1 MILVTIMMRKEVSK
15 IFGWFKK
22 EQRNDNEIL
31 ADVAEGL
38 IKSGTTITRQ
48 QAMSIP
54 VVTKSVAWIAS
65 AIAALPIKMYTKT
78 DSGYQEV
85 YDDYRLPLLND
96 YSGNGMIANDLKRQ
110 VLTDLLLD
118 GNGYAYIS
126 KKGNKITKLS
136 YIPTHRLTYTESVDT
151 IDKIVNVWVDGK
163 QVQDYNVFRLV
174 NNSKNGI
181 SGIGFV
187 SDCQDLLSTV
197 LSSLQYEN
205 SSISSGV
212 RRGFLKSKSKLDS
225 EKMNE
230 LRRAWKKLTTPNQ
243 SDVLVL
249 NAGIEFEDAS
259 STATESQLSQNKV
272 INMHQIL
279 AYFGLPTNFF
289 EGVNSDAYLTAVRI
303 AILPIVKQFTNAL
316 NNYMLLESEKSN
328 LKFEIDTSDLLR
340 INANER
346 FAAYQT
352 GLSSG
357 ILTIDEVRRM
367 ENLPALDMQYLKL
380 GLGDVLYNIT
390 DGKIFVPNT
399 GAIVDPSNSN
409 VATKDENTEN

>member
-1 MILVTIMMRKEVSK
+1 MSK

-136 YIPTHRLTYTESVDT
+136 YIPTHRLTYTESIDT

-399 GAIVDPSNSN
+399 GAIVDPSNNN

>member
-1 MILVTIMMRKEVSK
+1 MSK

-399 GAIVDPSNSN
+399 GAIVDPTNNN

>member
-1 MILVTIMMRKEVSK
+1 M
-15 IFGWFKK
+15 FNWFRTK
-22 EQRNDNEIL
+22 EQRNDNEVL

-38 IKSGTTITRQ
+38 IQSGTTITRQ

-54 VVTKSVAWIAS
+54 VVTKSVTWIAS

-136 YIPTHRLTYTESVDT
+136 YIPTNRLTYTESVDT
-151 IDKIVNVWVDGK
+151 IDKIVNVWVDGHP
-163 QVQDYNVFRLV
+163 VQDYNIFRLV

-212 RRGFLKSKSKLDS
+212 RRGFLKSKSKLDPD
-225 EKMNE
+225 KMNE

-303 AILPIVKQFTNAL
+303 AILPLVKQLTNAL

-352 GLSSG
+352 GLQSG

-367 ENLPALDMQYLKL
+367 ENLPVLDMSYLKL

-399 GAIVDPSNSN
+399 GAIVDPNDNN
-409 VATKDENTEN
+409 VVTTDEN

>member
-1 MILVTIMMRKEVSK
+1 M
-15 IFGWFKK
+15 FNWFKK
-22 EQRNDNEIL
+22 EQRNDNEVI

-38 IKSGTTITRQ
+38 IKSSNTVTKQ

-54 VVTKSVAWIAS
+54 VVTKSVNWIAS
-65 AIAALPIKMYTKT
+65 AIAALPIKMYKLT

-85 YDDYRLPLLND
+85 QDDYRLALVNE
-96 YSGNGMIANDLKRQ
+96 YSGNCMTANDLKRQ
-110 VLTDLLLD
+110 ILTDLLLE

-126 KKGNKITKLS
+126 KKGNKIEKLS
-136 YIPTHRLTYTESVDT
+136 YIPTCHLTFTESVDN
-151 IDKIVNVWVDGK
+151 INKVINVWVDGK

-174 NNSKNGI
+174 NNTKNGI
-181 SGIGFV
+181 SGIGFI
-187 SDCQDLLSTV
+187 SDCQELLGTV
-197 LSSLQYEN
+197 LNSLQYEN

-225 EKMNE
+225 DKMAE

-279 AYFGLPTNFF
+279 SYFGLPTNFF
-289 EGVNSDAYLTAVRI
+289 EGVNSDAYLTTIRI
-303 AILPIVKQFTNAL
+303 AVLPLVKQFTTAL
-316 NNYMLLESEKSN
+316 NNFLLLESEKSN
-328 LKFEIDTSDLLR
+328 MKFEIDTRSLVEIDV
-340 INANER
+340 NAKYNM
-346 FAAYQT
+346 YQT
-352 GLSSG
+352 ALTNG
-357 ILTIDEVRRM
+357 ILTIDEVRQR
-367 ENLPALDMQYLKL
+367 EQLPVLDMSYLKL
-380 GLGDVLYNIT
+380 GLGDVLYNVT

-399 GAIVDPSNSN
+399 GQIVDPS
-409 VATKDENTEN
+409 VATNDDQNTLIDDEQASN

>member
-1 MILVTIMMRKEVSK
+1 M
-15 IFGWFKK
+15 FNFFKK
-22 EQRNDNEIL
+22 EKRSTENDVI
-31 ADVAEGL
+31 ADVLNGL
-38 IKSGTTITRQ
+38 SPLVSGKTITKQ

-54 VVTKSVAWIAS
+54 VVTKSVNWIAS
-65 AIAALPIKMYTKT
+65 AISGLPIKMYKRT
-78 DSGYQEV
+78 DKGYVEV

-96 YSGNGMIANDLKRQ
+96 YSGNCMTANDLKKQ
-110 VLTDLLLD
+110 LITDLLLD

-126 KKGNKITKLS
+126 KLGNKIEKLS
-136 YIPTHRLTYTESVDT
+136 YIPTNKLTYTESVDN
-151 IDKIVNVWVDGK
+151 INKIVNIWVDGK

-174 NNSKNGI
+174 NNTKNGV

-187 SDCQDLLSTV
+187 SDCQDLLSTI
-197 LSSLQYEN
+197 LGSLQYEN

-212 RRGFLKSKSKLDS
+212 RRGFLKSKAKLDKD
-225 EKMNE
+225 KMDE
-230 LRRAWKKLTTPNQ
+230 LKQAWKRLTNPNQ

-259 STATESQLSQNKV
+259 STATESQLSQNKT

-289 EGVNSDAYLTAVRI
+289 EGANSDSYLTAVRI
-303 AILPIVKQFTNAL
+303 AVLPIVKQLVTAL
-316 NNYMLLESEKSN
+316 NNYLLLESEKQD
-328 LKFEIDTSDLLR
+328 LKFDIDTSELLR

-346 FAAYQT
+346 FTAYQT

-367 ENLPALDMQYLKL
+367 ENLPVLDMQYLKL
-380 GLGDVLYNIT
+380 GLGDVLYNIK
-390 DGKIFVPNT
+390 DGSIFVPNT
-399 GAIVDPSNSN
+399 GQTLD
-409 VATKDENTEN
+409 KENTSKNVENND

>member
-1 MILVTIMMRKEVSK
+1 VSK

-31 ADVAEGL
+31 ADVATGL
-38 IKSGTTITRQ
+38 IQSGTTITRQ

-85 YDDYRLPLLND
+85 YNDYRLQLLND

-136 YIPTHRLTYTESVDT
+136 YIPVNRLTYTESVDT

-163 QVQDYNVFRLV
+163 PVQDYNVFRLV

-212 RRGFLKSKSKLDS
+212 RRGFLKSKSKLDPD
-225 EKMNE
+225 KMNE

-259 STATESQLSQNKV
+259 NTATESQLSQNKV

-303 AILPIVKQFTNAL
+303 AVLPIVKQFTNAL

-352 GLSSG
+352 GLQSG

-367 ENLPALDMQYLKL
+367 ENLPVLDMSYLKL

-399 GAIVDPSNSN
+399 GAIVDPNN
-409 VATKDENTEN
+409 NTVATKDENAEK

>member
-1 MILVTIMMRKEVSK
+1 M
-15 IFGWFKK
+15 FNWFKK
-22 EQRNDNEIL
+22 EQRNDNEVL

-38 IKSGTTITRQ
+38 IQSSSTVTRQ

-54 VVTKSVAWIAS
+54 VVAKSVAWIAG
-65 AIAALPIKMYTKT
+65 AIAALPIKMYHKT

-110 VLTDLLLD
+110 ILVDLLLD

-136 YIPTHRLTYTESVDT
+136 YIPTCRLTYTESVDT
-151 IDKIVNVWVDGK
+151 IDKVVNVWVDSR

-212 RRGFLKSKSKLDS
+212 RRGFLKSKSKLDPD
-225 EKMNE
+225 KMNE

-303 AILPIVKQFTNAL
+303 AVLPIVKQLTNAL

-328 LKFEIDTSDLLR
+328 MKFEIDTSDLVR

-346 FAAYQT
+346 FDAYQK

-367 ENLPALDMQYLKL
+367 ENLPVLDMQYLKL
-380 GLGDVLYNIT
+380 GLGDVLYNIS

-399 GAIVDPSNSN
+399 GAIVDPS
-409 VATKDENTEN
+409 VATNDDKNTLVDDKQALN

>member
-1 MILVTIMMRKEVSK
+1 MMRKEVSK

-249 NAGIEFEDAS
+249 NAGIEFEDAC

-399 GAIVDPSNSN
+399 GAIVDPSNNN
-409 VATKDENTEN
+409 VVTKDENTEN

>member
-1 MILVTIMMRKEVSK
+1 MFNWFRKN
-15 IFGWFKK
+15 
-22 EQRNDNEIL
+22 EQRNDNEVL

-38 IKSGTTITRQ
+38 IQSSSTVTRQ

-54 VVTKSVAWIAS
+54 VVTKSVAWIAG
-65 AIAALPIKMYTKT
+65 AIAALPIKMYHKT

-110 VLTDLLLD
+110 ILVDLLLD

-136 YIPTHRLTYTESVDT
+136 YIPTCRLTYTESVDT
-151 IDKIVNVWVDGK
+151 IDKVVNVWVDGRP
-163 QVQDYNVFRLV
+163 VQDYNVFRLV

-181 SGIGFV
+181 SGVGFV

-212 RRGFLKSKSKLDS
+212 RRGFLKSKSKLDQD
-225 EKMNE
+225 KMNE
-230 LRRAWKKLTTPNQ
+230 LRRAWRKLTTPNQ

-303 AILPIVKQFTNAL
+303 AILPIVKQLTNAL

-328 LKFEIDTSDLLR
+328 MKFEIDTSDLVR

-346 FAAYQT
+346 FDAYQK

-367 ENLPALDMQYLKL
+367 ENLPVLDMQYLKL
-380 GLGDVLYNIT
+380 GLGDVLYNISN
-390 DGKIFVPNT
+390 GKIFVPNT
-399 GAIVDPSNSN
+399 GAIVDPS
-409 VATKDENTEN
+409 VATNDDKNTLIDDKQALN

>member
-1 MILVTIMMRKEVSK
+1 MFNWFRKN
-15 IFGWFKK
+15 

-31 ADVAEGL
+31 ADVCDGL
-38 IKSGTTITRQ
+38 IQSGSTVTRQ

-54 VVTKSVAWIAS
+54 VVTKSVVWIAG

-110 VLTDLLLD
+110 ILVDLLLD

-136 YIPTHRLTYTESVDT
+136 YIPTSRLTYTESVDT
-151 IDKIVNVWVDGK
+151 IDKVVNVWVDGRP
-163 QVQDYNVFRLV
+163 VQDYNVFRLV

-181 SGIGFV
+181 SGVGFV

-212 RRGFLKSKSKLDS
+212 RRGFLKSKSKLDQD
-225 EKMNE
+225 KMNE

-303 AILPIVKQFTNAL
+303 AVLPIVKQLTNAL

-328 LKFEIDTSDLLR
+328 MKFEIDTSDLLR

-352 GLSSG
+352 GLQSG

-367 ENLPALDMQYLKL
+367 ENLPVLDMQYLKL
-380 GLGDVLYNIT
+380 GLGDVLYNIS

-399 GAIVDPSNSN
+399 GAIVDPS
-409 VATKDENTEN
+409 VATNDDKNALDDDEQASN

>member
-1 MILVTIMMRKEVSK
+1 MSK

-225 EKMNE
+225 EKMKE

-399 GAIVDPSNSN
+399 GAIVDPSNNN
-409 VATKDENTEN
+409 VVTKDENTEN

>member
-1 MILVTIMMRKEVSK
+1 MFNWFRKN
-15 IFGWFKK
+15 
-22 EQRNDNEIL
+22 EQRNDSEVL

-38 IKSGTTITRQ
+38 IQSSSTVTRQ

-54 VVTKSVAWIAS
+54 VVTKSVAWIAG
-65 AIAALPIKMYTKT
+65 AIASLPIKMYHKT

-110 VLTDLLLD
+110 ILVDLLLD

-136 YIPTHRLTYTESVDT
+136 YVPTCRLTYTESVDT
-151 IDKIVNVWVDGK
+151 IDKVVNVWVDGRP
-163 QVQDYNVFRLV
+163 VQDYNVFRLV

-181 SGIGFV
+181 SGVGFV

-212 RRGFLKSKSKLDS
+212 RRGFLKSKSKLDQD
-225 EKMNE
+225 KMNE

-303 AILPIVKQFTNAL
+303 AVLPIVKQLTNAL
-316 NNYMLLESEKSN
+316 NNYLLLESEKSN
-328 LKFEIDTSDLLR
+328 MKFEIDTSDLLR

-352 GLSSG
+352 GLQSG

-367 ENLPALDMQYLKL
+367 ENLPVLDMQYLKL
-380 GLGDVLYNIT
+380 GLGDVLYNIS

-399 GAIVDPSNSN
+399 GAIVDPS
-409 VATKDENTEN
+409 VATNNDKNTLIDDEQASN

>member
-1 MILVTIMMRKEVSK
+1 M
-15 IFGWFKK
+15 FNWFKK
-22 EQRNDNEIL
+22 EQRNDNEVL

-38 IKSGTTITRQ
+38 IQSGSTVTRQ

-54 VVTKSVAWIAS
+54 VVTKSVAWIAG
-65 AIAALPIKMYTKT
+65 AIAALPIKMYCKT

-85 YDDYRLPLLND
+85 YNDYRLPLLND

-110 VLTDLLLD
+110 ILVDLLLD

-136 YIPTHRLTYTESVDT
+136 YIPTCRLTYTESVDT
-151 IDKIVNVWVDGK
+151 IDKVVNIWVDGR

-289 EGVNSDAYLTAVRI
+289 DGANSDAYLTAVPI
-303 AILPIVKQFTNAL
+303 AILPIVKQLTNAL

-328 LKFEIDTSDLLR
+328 MKFEIDTSDLVR

-346 FAAYQT
+346 FDAYQK

-367 ENLPALDMQYLKL
+367 ENLPVLDMQYLKL
-380 GLGDVLYNIT
+380 GLGDVLYNIS

-399 GAIVDPSNSN
+399 GAIVDPS
-409 VATKDENTEN
+409 VATNDDKNTLIDGKQALN

>member
-1 MILVTIMMRKEVSK
+1 M
-15 IFGWFKK
+15 FFNFFKK
-22 EQRNDNEIL
+22 EERSDADIL

-38 IKSGTTITRQ
+38 VSSSTTVTRQ

-54 VVTKSVAWIAS
+54 VVTKSVAWIAG
-65 AIAALPIKMYTKT
+65 AIAALPIKMYHKT
-78 DSGYQEV
+78 GSGYQEV

-110 VLTDLLLD
+110 MLVDLLLD

-136 YIPTHRLTYTESVDT
+136 YIPTNRLTYTESVDT
-151 IDKIVNVWVDGK
+151 IDKIINVWVDGHP
-163 QVQDYNVFRLV
+163 VQDYNVFRLV

-212 RRGFLKSKSKLDS
+212 RRGFLKSKSKLDQD
-225 EKMNE
+225 KMDE
-230 LRRAWKKLTTPNQ
+230 LRRAWRKLTTPNQ

-303 AILPIVKQFTNAL
+303 AILPIVKQLTNAL

-328 LKFEIDTSDLLR
+328 MKFEVDTRELIEIDS
-340 INANER
+340 NAKFEV
-346 FAAYQT
+346 YQKA
-352 GLSSG
+352 LANG
-357 ILTIDEVRRM
+357 IYTIDEVRQR
-367 ENLPALDMQYLKL
+367 EQLPVLDLPYVKMSLA
-380 GLGDVLYNIT
+380 DVLYNIKT
-390 DGKIFVPNT
+390 GEIFVPNT
-399 GAIVDPSNSN
+399 NATMTSDGS
-409 VATKDENTEN
+409 VATNDDKNALKDDEQASN

>member
-1 MILVTIMMRKEVSK
+1 M
-15 IFGWFKK
+15 FNWFKK
-22 EQRNDNEIL
+22 EQRNDNEVL

-38 IKSGTTITRQ
+38 IRSSSTVTRQ

-54 VVTKSVAWIAS
+54 VVAKSVAWIAG
-65 AIAALPIKMYTKT
+65 AIAALPIKMYHKT

-110 VLTDLLLD
+110 ILVDLLLD

-136 YIPTHRLTYTESVDT
+136 YIPTYRLTYTESVDT
-151 IDKIVNVWVDGK
+151 IDKVVNVWVDSR

-181 SGIGFV
+181 SGVGFV

-212 RRGFLKSKSKLDS
+212 RRGFLKSKSKLDKD
-225 EKMNE
+225 KMNE
-230 LRRAWKKLTTPNQ
+230 LRRAWRKLTTPNQ

-303 AILPIVKQFTNAL
+303 AILPIVKQLTNAL

-328 LKFEIDTSDLLR
+328 MKFEIDTSDLVR

-346 FAAYQT
+346 FDAYQK

-367 ENLPALDMQYLKL
+367 ENLPVLDMQYLKL
-380 GLGDVLYNIT
+380 GLGDVLYNIS

-399 GAIVDPSNSN
+399 GAIVDPS
-409 VATKDENTEN
+409 VATNDDKNASNNDEQASN

>member
-1 MILVTIMMRKEVSK
+1 MSK

-48 QAMSIP
+48 QALSIP
-54 VVTKSVAWIAS
+54 VVAKSVNWIAS
-65 AIAALPIKMYTKT
+65 AIAALPIKLYTKT

-85 YDDYRLPLLND
+85 YDDYRIPLLND
-96 YSGNGMIANDLKRQ
+96 YSGNGMTANDLKRQ

-399 GAIVDPSNSN
+399 GAIVDPNNNN

>member
-1 MILVTIMMRKEVSK
+1 MSN
-15 IFGWFKK
+15 IFNWFKK
-22 EQRNDNEIL
+22 EQRSDNEVL

-38 IKSGTTITRQ
+38 ISSSSTVTRQ

-54 VVTKSVAWIAS
+54 VVTKSVAWIAG
-65 AIAALPIKMYTKT
+65 AIAALPIKMYHKT

-110 VLTDLLLD
+110 ILVDLLLD

-136 YIPTHRLTYTESVDT
+136 YIPTNRLTYTESVDT
-151 IDKIVNVWVDGK
+151 IDKIVNVWVDGHP
-163 QVQDYNVFRLV
+163 VQDYNVFRLV

-212 RRGFLKSKSKLDS
+212 RRGFLKSKSKLDQD
-225 EKMNE
+225 KMNE
-230 LRRAWKKLTTPNQ
+230 LRRAWRKLTTPNQ

-303 AILPIVKQFTNAL
+303 AILPIVKQLTNAL

-328 LKFEIDTSDLLR
+328 MKFEVDTRALIEIDS
-340 INANER
+340 NAKFEV
-346 FAAYQT
+346 YQKA
-352 GLSSG
+352 LANG
-357 ILTIDEVRRM
+357 IYTIDEVRQR
-367 ENLPALDMQYLKL
+367 EQLPVLDLPYVKMSLA
-380 GLGDVLYNIT
+380 DVLYNIKT
-390 DGKIFVPNT
+390 GEIFVPNT
-399 GAIVDPSNSN
+399 NATMTSDGS
-409 VATKDENTEN
+409 VATNDDKNAVKDGGQALN

>member
-1 MILVTIMMRKEVSK
+1 M
-15 IFGWFKK
+15 FNWFKK
-22 EQRNDNEIL
+22 EQRSDNEVI

-38 IKSGTTITRQ
+38 IKPSNTVTKQ

-54 VVTKSVAWIAS
+54 VVTKSVNWIAS
-65 AIAALPIKMYTKT
+65 AIAALPIKMYKLT

-85 YDDYRLPLLND
+85 QDDYRLALVNE
-96 YSGNGMIANDLKRQ
+96 YSGNCMTANDLKRQ
-110 VLTDLLLD
+110 ILTDLLLE

-126 KKGNKITKLS
+126 KKGNKIEKLS
-136 YIPTHRLTYTESVDT
+136 YIPTCRLTYTESVDN
-151 IDKIVNVWVDGK
+151 INKVINVWVDGK

-174 NNSKNGI
+174 NNTKNGI
-181 SGIGFV
+181 SGIGFI
-187 SDCQDLLSTV
+187 SDCQELLGTV
-197 LSSLQYEN
+197 LNSLQYEN

-225 EKMNE
+225 DKMNE

-279 AYFGLPTNFF
+279 SYFGLPTNFF
-289 EGVNSDAYLTAVRI
+289 EGVSSDAYLTAIRI
-303 AILPIVKQFTNAL
+303 AVLPLVKQFTTAL
-316 NNYMLLESEKSN
+316 NNFLLLESEKSN
-328 LKFEIDTSDLLR
+328 IKFEIDTRSLVEIDV
-340 INANER
+340 NAKYNM
-346 FAAYQT
+346 YQT
-352 GLSSG
+352 ALTNG
-357 ILTIDEVRRM
+357 ILTIDEVRQR
-367 ENLPALDMQYLKL
+367 EQLPVLDMSYLKL
-380 GLGDVLYNIT
+380 GLGDVLYNVT

-399 GAIVDPSNSN
+399 GQIVDPA
-409 VATKDENTEN
+409 VATNDDVNALNDDEQASN

>member
-1 MILVTIMMRKEVSK
+1 M
-15 IFGWFKK
+15 FGWFKK
-22 EQRNDNEIL
+22 EKRSDDTII

-38 IKSGTTITRQ
+38 IQTGTTITRQ

-187 SDCQDLLSTV
+187 SDCQDLLSTI

-212 RRGFLKSKSKLDS
+212 RRGFLKSKSKLDPD
-225 EKMNE
+225 KMNE
-230 LRRAWKKLTTPNQ
+230 LRRAWQQLTRPNQ

-399 GAIVDPSNSN
+399 GAIVDPSNNN

>member
-1 MILVTIMMRKEVSK
+1 M
-15 IFGWFKK
+15 FNWFKK
-22 EQRNDNEIL
+22 EDRNDDTLL

-38 IKSGTTITRQ
+38 ITGSNTVTRQ

-54 VVTKSVAWIAS
+54 VVTKSVNWVASVIAS
-65 AIAALPIKMYTKT
+65 LPIKMYQKT
-78 DSGYQEV
+78 DSGYTEV
-85 YDDYRLPLLND
+85 YDDYRLPLLNN
-96 YSGNGMIANDLKRQ
+96 YSGNGMTASDLKKQ
-110 VLTDLLLD
+110 VLMDLLLD

-136 YIPTHRLTYTESVDT
+136 YIPVNRLTYTESVAT
-151 IDKIVNVWVDGK
+151 IDKIVNVWVDGNP
-163 QVQDYNVFRLV
+163 VQDYNVFRLV
-174 NNSKNGI
+174 NNTKNGI
-181 SGIGFV
+181 SGVGFV

-205 SSISSGV
+205 SSINSGV
-212 RRGFLKSKSKLDS
+212 RRGFLKSKSKLDP
-225 EKMNE
+225 EKMND
-230 LRRAWKKLTTPNQ
+230 LKRAWKKLTTPNQ

-289 EGVNSDAYLTAVRI
+289 EGASADAYLTAVRI
-303 AILPIVKQFTNAL
+303 AVLPIVKQFVTAL
-316 NNYMLLESEKSN
+316 NNYMLLESEKAT
-328 LKFEIDTSDLLR
+328 LKFEIDTSDILR

-346 FAAYQT
+346 YDAYQK
-352 GLSSG
+352 GLTSG
-357 ILTIDEVRRM
+357 ILTIDEVRKM
-367 ENLPALDMQYLKL
+367 EDLPALDMQYLKL
-380 GLGDVLYNIT
+380 GLGDVLYNIR

-399 GAIVDPSNSN
+399 GAIVDPSVTTN
-409 VATKDENTEN
+409 VEENI